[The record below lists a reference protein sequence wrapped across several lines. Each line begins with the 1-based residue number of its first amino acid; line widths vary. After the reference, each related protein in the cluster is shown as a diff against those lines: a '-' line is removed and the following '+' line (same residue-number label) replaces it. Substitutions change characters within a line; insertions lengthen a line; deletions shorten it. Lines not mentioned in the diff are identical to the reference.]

1 MLKAK
6 PAAVDALSLIKF
18 GVLPPLIRAPS
29 TGMLQPF
36 NTRMRQPNYRFEK
49 IRFAGSRPCG
59 FQCNKAIKSPFRDQ
73 VVTTSKG
80 FVVAG
85 L

>member
-18 GVLPPLIRAPS
+18 GVSPALIKAPS

-36 NTRMRQPNYRFEK
+36 NTKMRQPNDRFGK
-49 IRFAGSRPCG
+49 IRSAGSRPCG
-59 FQCNKAIKSPFRDQ
+59 FQCNKAIKLPFRHQ

-80 FVVAG
+80 FVVEG